1 MGMYKLYWHRDT
13 SSTAAMAILEEIG
26 LPFDMQE
33 LIWERGDTETPE
45 YLKVSPLGLFPALE
59 LGDGTSMFES
69 AAMVQILCDRHPEI
83 NLAPLNSESDR
94 STYLQWLFYL
104 SNTIYPSTT
113 RMWHPERFTTKP
125 EYEPSV
131 KEQAKLMIM
140 DQWQGIEAYLEKE
153 GPYLL
158 GDRFSACDI
167 YLQMI
172 TTWLESPADLLS
184 TFPNIRNLVKEVL
197 SRKSCQ
203 IANDRH
209 NPDTGLEQD
218 QEIRFVEKQTPKS

>member
-1 MGMYKLYWHRDT
+1 MYRLYWQRDT

-26 LPFDMQE
+26 QPFDMQE

-83 NLAPLNSESDR
+83 NLAPSINEPDR
-94 STYLQWLFYL
+94 PKYLQWLYYL
-104 SNTIYPSTT
+104 SNTVYPTYT
-113 RMWHPERFTTKP
+113 RIWHPERYTTTP
-125 EYEPSV
+125 EYEPTV
-131 KEQAKLMIM
+131 KEQAQKMVM
-140 DQWQGIEAYLEKE
+140 DQWQGIETYLEE
-153 GPYLL
+153 QGPYLL
-158 GDRFSACDI
+158 GKRFSACDI

-172 TTWLESPADLLS
+172 TTWHDSPAELLN
-184 TFPNIRNLVKEVL
+184 TFPNIRSLVKGVI
-197 SRKSCQ
+197 SRKPCK

-209 NPDTGLEQD
+209 NPDTGLE
-218 QEIRFVEKQTPKS
+218 EG

>member
-1 MGMYKLYWHRDT
+1 MYKLYWHRDT

-26 LPFDMQE
+26 QPFDMQE

-59 LGDGTSMFES
+59 LGDGTTMFES

-83 NLAPLNSESDR
+83 NLAPLTNEPNR
-94 STYLQWLFYL
+94 PRYLQWLFYL
-104 SNTIYPSTT
+104 SNTVYPSTT
-113 RMWHPERFTTKP
+113 RIWHPERFTTNP
-125 EYEPSV
+125 EYEPTI
-131 KEQAKLMIM
+131 KEQAEITIM
-140 DQWQGIEAYLEKE
+140 DQWEGIETYLEKE

-172 TTWLESPADLLS
+172 TTWLESPVDLLN
-184 TFPNIRNLVKEVL
+184 TFPNIRNLVKEVV
-197 SRKSCQ
+197 SRKSCK

-209 NPDTGLEQD
+209 NPPTGLE
-218 QEIRFVEKQTPKS
+218 ES

>member
-1 MGMYKLYWHRDT
+1 MYKLYWHRDT

-26 LPFDMQE
+26 QPYDMQE
-33 LIWERGDTETPE
+33 LIWDRGDTENPE

-83 NLAPLNSESDR
+83 NLAPLVNEPDR
-94 STYLQWLFYL
+94 PKYLQWLFYL
-104 SNTIYPSTT
+104 SNTVYPSTT
-113 RMWHPERFTTKP
+113 RIWHPERFTTTP
-125 EYEPSV
+125 AYEATV
-131 KEQAKLMIM
+131 KEQAQKTII
-140 DQWQGIEAYLEKE
+140 DQWQGIETYLKKE

-172 TTWLESPADLLS
+172 TTWMEDPAELLNY
-184 TFPNIRNLVKEVL
+184 FPAIHNLVKTVVARE
-197 SRKSCQ
+197 SCKM
-203 IANDRH
+203 ANDRH
-209 NPDTGLEQD
+209 NPGTGLE
-218 QEIRFVEKQTPKS
+218 EN

>member
-1 MGMYKLYWHRDT
+1 MYKLYWQRDT

-26 LPFDMQE
+26 QPFDMQE

-69 AAMVQILCDRHPEI
+69 AAMVQVLCDRHPEI
-83 NLAPLNSESDR
+83 DLAPLINEPDR
-94 STYLQWLFYL
+94 PKYLQWLFYL
-104 SNTIYPSTT
+104 SNTVYPSTT
-113 RMWHPERFTTKP
+113 RIWHPERFTTTP

-131 KEQAKLMIM
+131 REQAKLAIM
-140 DQWQGIEAYLEKE
+140 DQWQGVDRYLEKE

-158 GDRFSACDI
+158 GDRFSAGDI
-167 YLQMI
+167 YMQMI
-172 TTWLESPADLLS
+172 TTWLENPADLLNS
-184 TFPNIRNLVKEVL
+184 FPNIRNLVKEVL
-197 SRKSCQ
+197 SRNSCQ

-209 NPDTGLEQD
+209 NPDTGLE
-218 QEIRFVEKQTPKS
+218 

>member
-1 MGMYKLYWHRDT
+1 MYKLYWQRDT

-26 LPFDMQE
+26 QPFDMQE
-33 LIWERGDTETPE
+33 LIWERGDTKTPE

-69 AAMVQILCDRHPEI
+69 AAIVQILCDRHPEI
-83 NLAPLNSESDR
+83 NLAPLNDEPDR
-94 STYLQWLFYL
+94 PKYLQWLYYL

-113 RMWHPERFTTKP
+113 RIWHPERFTTTP
-125 EYEPSV
+125 EYESTV
-131 KEQAKLMIM
+131 KEQAQITIM
-140 DQWQGIEAYLEKE
+140 DQWQGIETYLDKE

-158 GDRFSACDI
+158 GGRFSACDI

-172 TTWLESPADLLS
+172 TTWLEDPADLLN
-184 TFPNIRNLVKEVL
+184 TFPNICNLVKEVV
-197 SRKSCQ
+197 SRESCK

-209 NPDTGLEQD
+209 NPATGLEA
-218 QEIRFVEKQTPKS
+218 S

>member
-1 MGMYKLYWHRDT
+1 MYKLYWQRDT

-26 LPFDMQE
+26 QSFDMQE
-33 LIWERGDTETPE
+33 LVWERGDTESPE

-83 NLAPLNSESDR
+83 NLAPLNDEPDR
-94 STYLQWLFYL
+94 PRYLQWLYYL
-104 SNTIYPSTT
+104 SNTVYPSTT
-113 RMWHPERFTTKP
+113 RIWHPERFTTNP
-125 EYEPSV
+125 DYEPTV
-131 KEQAKLMIM
+131 KDQALITIM
-140 DQWQGIEAYLEKE
+140 DQWQGIETYLEKE

-184 TFPNIRNLVKEVL
+184 TFPNIRNLVIEVV
-197 SRKSCQ
+197 SRKSCK

-209 NPDTGLEQD
+209 NPPTGLE
-218 QEIRFVEKQTPKS
+218 ES

>member
-1 MGMYKLYWHRDT
+1 MGAGRYRT
-13 SSTAAMAILEEIG
+13 T
-26 LPFDMQE
+26 
-33 LIWERGDTETPE
+33 E

-83 NLAPLNSESDR
+83 NLAPLINESDR
-94 STYLQWLFYL
+94 PWYLQWLFYL

-113 RMWHPERFTTKP
+113 RIWHPERFTTTP

-131 KEQAKLMIM
+131 KEQAKIMIM
-140 DQWQGIEAYLEKE
+140 DQWQGIETYLQKE
-153 GPYLL
+153 GPCLL

-172 TTWLESPADLLS
+172 ITWFESPADLLN

-197 SRKSCQ
+197 SRNSCQ

-209 NPDTGLEQD
+209 NPDTGLE
-218 QEIRFVEKQTPKS
+218 

>member
-1 MGMYKLYWHRDT
+1 MYKLYWHRDT
-13 SSTAAMAILEEIG
+13 SSTAVMAILEEIG
-26 LPFDMQE
+26 QPYDMQE

-45 YLKVSPLGLFPALE
+45 YLEISPLGLFPALE
-59 LGDGTSMFES
+59 LGDGTTMFES

-83 NLAPLNSESDR
+83 NLAPQIDEPDR
-94 STYLQWLFYL
+94 SGYLQWLFYL

-113 RMWHPERFTTKP
+113 RIWHPERYTTNLEHIP
-125 EYEPSV
+125 TV
-131 KEQAKLMIM
+131 KEQAQITMM
-140 DQWQGIEAYLEKE
+140 DQWTGLDTYLEKE

-167 YLQMI
+167 YLQMV
-172 TTWLESPADLLS
+172 TTWMDSPADLLNTCS
-184 TFPNIRNLVKEVL
+184 NIRNLVKEVT

-209 NPDTGLEQD
+209 NPKTGLE
-218 QEIRFVEKQTPKS
+218 EG

>member
-1 MGMYKLYWHRDT
+1 MYKLYWQRDT

-26 LPFDMQE
+26 QSFDMQE
-33 LIWERGDTETPE
+33 LVWERGDTESPE

-83 NLAPLNSESDR
+83 NLAPLNDEPDR
-94 STYLQWLFYL
+94 PRYLQWLYYL
-104 SNTIYPSTT
+104 SSTVYPSTT
-113 RMWHPERFTTKP
+113 RIWHPERFTTNP
-125 EYEPSV
+125 DYEPTV
-131 KEQAKLMIM
+131 KDQALITIM
-140 DQWQGIEAYLEKE
+140 DQWQGIETYLEKE
-153 GPYLL
+153 GPFLL

-184 TFPNIRNLVKEVL
+184 TFPNIRNLVIEVV
-197 SRKSCQ
+197 SRKSCK

-209 NPDTGLEQD
+209 NPPTGLE
-218 QEIRFVEKQTPKS
+218 ES

>member
-1 MGMYKLYWHRDT
+1 MYKLYWQRDT

-26 LPFDMQE
+26 QPFDMQE

-59 LGDGTSMFES
+59 LGDGTTMFES

-83 NLAPLNSESDR
+83 NLAPLTNEPNR
-94 STYLQWLFYL
+94 PRYLQWLFYL
-104 SNTIYPSTT
+104 SNTVYPSTT
-113 RMWHPERFTTKP
+113 RIWHPERFTTIP
-125 EYEPSV
+125 EYEPTI
-131 KEQAKLMIM
+131 KEQAQITIM
-140 DQWQGIEAYLEKE
+140 DQWEGIETYLEKE

-172 TTWLESPADLLS
+172 TTWLESPVDLLN
-184 TFPNIRNLVKEVL
+184 TFPNIRNLVKEAV
-197 SRKSCQ
+197 SKKSCK

-209 NPDTGLEQD
+209 NPPTGLE
-218 QEIRFVEKQTPKS
+218 ES

>member
-1 MGMYKLYWHRDT
+1 MYKLYWQRDT

-26 LPFDMQE
+26 QPFNMQE
-33 LIWERGDTETPE
+33 LIWERGDTETLE

-83 NLAPLNSESDR
+83 NLAPLINERDR
-94 STYLQWLFYL
+94 PRYLQWLFYL
-104 SNTIYPSTT
+104 SNTVYPSTT
-113 RMWHPERFTTKP
+113 RIWHPERFTTTS
-125 EYEPSV
+125 EYEPTV
-131 KEQAKLMIM
+131 KDQALITIMEQ
-140 DQWQGIEAYLEKE
+140 WRGIETYLGKE
-153 GPYLL
+153 GPFLL

-172 TTWLESPADLLS
+172 TTWLESPADLLN
-184 TFPNIRNLVKEVL
+184 TFPSIRNLVKEVV
-197 SRKSCQ
+197 SRQSCK

-209 NPDTGLEQD
+209 NPATGLE
-218 QEIRFVEKQTPKS
+218 EN

>member
-1 MGMYKLYWHRDT
+1 MYKLYWQRDT

-26 LPFDMQE
+26 EPFDMQE

-83 NLAPLNSESDR
+83 NLAPLIDESDR
-94 STYLQWLFYL
+94 PKYLQWLYYL

-113 RMWHPERFTTKP
+113 RIWHPERFTTNP
-125 EYEPSV
+125 EYEPTV
-131 KEQAKLMIM
+131 KEQALITIM
-140 DQWQGIEAYLEKE
+140 EQWLGIETYLEKG

-158 GDRFSACDI
+158 GDRFSSCDI

-172 TTWLESPADLLS
+172 TTWLEDPADLLN
-184 TFPNIRNLVKEVL
+184 TFPNIRNLVKEVV
-197 SRKSCQ
+197 SRESCR

-209 NPDTGLEQD
+209 NPKTGLE
-218 QEIRFVEKQTPKS
+218 EN

>member
-1 MGMYKLYWHRDT
+1 MYKLYWQRDT

-26 LPFDMQE
+26 QPFDMQE
-33 LIWERGDTETPE
+33 LIWERGDAETPE

-59 LGDGTSMFES
+59 LGDGTSIFES

-83 NLAPLNSESDR
+83 NLAPLVNEPDR
-94 STYLQWLFYL
+94 PRYLQWLFYL

-113 RMWHPERFTTKP
+113 RIWHPERYTTNP
-125 EYEPSV
+125 EYIPTV
-131 KEQAKLMIM
+131 KEQAQITMM
-140 DQWQGIEAYLEKE
+140 DQWQGLDTYLKEE

-172 TTWLESPADLLS
+172 TTWMDSPADLLN
-184 TFPNIRNLVKEVL
+184 TFPNLCKLVKEVV
-197 SRKSCQ
+197 SRKSCR

-209 NPDTGLEQD
+209 NPDTGLE
-218 QEIRFVEKQTPKS
+218 EG

>member
-1 MGMYKLYWHRDT
+1 MYKLYWHRDT

-26 LPFDMQE
+26 QPFDMQE

-83 NLAPLNSESDR
+83 NLAPLNDELDR
-94 STYLQWLFYL
+94 PRYLQWLYYL
-104 SNTIYPSTT
+104 SNTVYPSTT
-113 RMWHPERFTTKP
+113 RIWHPERFTTTP
-125 EYEPSV
+125 DYEPTV
-131 KEQAKLMIM
+131 KDQALITIM
-140 DQWQGIEAYLEKE
+140 DQWQGLEIYLEKE

-172 TTWLESPADLLS
+172 TTWLESPKDLLS
-184 TFPNIRNLVKEVL
+184 TFPHIRNLVKEVV
-197 SRKSCQ
+197 SRKSCS

-209 NPDTGLEQD
+209 NPPTGLE
-218 QEIRFVEKQTPKS
+218 EG

>member
-1 MGMYKLYWHRDT
+1 MYKLHWHRDT

-26 LPFDMQE
+26 QPYDMQE

-45 YLKVSPLGLFPALE
+45 YLIISPLGLFPALE

-83 NLAPLNSESDR
+83 NLAPQIDEPDR
-94 STYLQWLFYL
+94 PRYLQWLFYL

-113 RMWHPERFTTKP
+113 RIWHPERYTTNP
-125 EYEPSV
+125 ENIATV
-131 KEQAKLMIM
+131 KERAQITMM
-140 DQWQGIEAYLEKE
+140 EQWEGLDTYLKKE

-158 GDRFSACDI
+158 GDRFSASDI

-172 TTWLESPADLLS
+172 TTWMDSPADLLN
-184 TFPNIRNLVKEVL
+184 TFSDIRNLVKEVV
-197 SRKSCQ
+197 SRKSCR

-209 NPDTGLEQD
+209 NPKTGLEED
-218 QEIRFVEKQTPKS
+218 

>member
-1 MGMYKLYWHRDT
+1 MYKLYWHRDT

-26 LPFDMQE
+26 KPYDMQE
-33 LIWERGDTETPE
+33 LIWERGDTENPE

-83 NLAPLNSESDR
+83 NLAPLVNEPDR
-94 STYLQWLFYL
+94 PKYLQWLFYL
-104 SNTIYPSTT
+104 SNTVYPSTT
-113 RMWHPERFTTKP
+113 RIWHPERFTTTP
-125 EYEPSV
+125 AYEATV
-131 KEQAKLMIM
+131 KEQAQKTII
-140 DQWQGIEAYLEKE
+140 DQWQGIETYLKKE

-172 TTWLESPADLLS
+172 TTWMEDPAELLNY
-184 TFPNIRNLVKEVL
+184 FPAIRNLVKTVVARE
-197 SRKSCQ
+197 SCKM
-203 IANDRH
+203 ANDRH
-209 NPDTGLEQD
+209 NPSTGLE
-218 QEIRFVEKQTPKS
+218 EN